1 MGLKEIRDLAVAGAD
16 EAAQG
21 HIATATNKFAQA
33 VVLASE
39 MAMDLGFKAGP
50 EDDSLKADIKTA
62 FENAQASAKACKAPA
77 GGDPAKF
84 GKWGDGV
91 FLTKLLELAIKF
103 LPLIL

>member
-33 VVLASE
+33 LVGLSE
-39 MAMDLGFKAGP
+39 LAMDMGFKAGP
-50 EDDSLKADIKTA
+50 DDAAIKDEIKTA
-62 FENAQASAKACKAPA
+62 FEEAHASAKAVKGTVGA
-77 GGDPAKF
+77 DPATV

-91 FLTKLLELAIKF
+91 FLTKLLELALKF
-103 LPLIL
+103 LPLFL

>member
-33 VVLASE
+33 LVAISE
-39 MAMDLGFKAGP
+39 IAMDMGFKAGP
-50 EDDSLKADIKTA
+50 DDEALKAEIKTA
-62 FENAQASAKACKAPA
+62 FESAQACVSAKKAPKGA
-77 GGDPAKF
+77 DPAEF

-91 FLTKLLELAIKF
+91 FLSKLLEILLKF
-103 LPLIL
+103 APLFI